1 MVRARLLIS
10 AAAVAVVAASTGA
23 AAGPP
28 PPPTAAGG
36 QAVAVLARG
45 VPTPTAFAFGHGQVF
60 VAAFGD
66 EQNPKIQ
73 GGVFTV
79 KDGSAVRVPGSPR
92 LAWGLAFDRGTLY
105 LSTGFGPTARILA
118 WSGWNGT
125 RFRKQRV
132 VARGPK
138 GFSGFNGIALGPDGR
153 LYTGVSL
160 GDAKTA
166 DYEHGRTPY
175 ANSFLAV
182 DPKTGKLDLIATG
195 MRQPWQAIFV
205 PGLRGPLVS
214 DLSQENLGKKRP
226 PDRLLV
232 VEPGLDFG
240 FPDCPARPKTC
251 SQYAK
256 PFARFPAHASPV
268 GLGYIGKRLYVALFS
283 GTGKGPVVISMPTT
297 GGTYK
302 PFLTGFV
309 APVVAVGAHNGQLY
323 VGDLTG
329 AVYRVKP

>member
-1 MVRARLLIS
+1 MT
-10 AAAVAVVAASTGA
+10 AAAIVGVVAASVGA

-36 QAVAVLARG
+36 QTVAVLAQG
-45 VPTPTAFAFGHGQVF
+45 VPTPTAFAFGLGQVF

-66 EQNPKIQ
+66 ERNPKIH
-73 GGVFTV
+73 GGVYTV
-79 KDGSAVRVPGSPR
+79 REGRAVRVPGSPR
-92 LAWGLAFDRGTLY
+92 LAFGLAFGHGTLY
-105 LSTGFGPTARILA
+105 VSTGFGPTVRIVA
-118 WSGWNGT
+118 WSRWDGT

-166 DYEHGRTPY
+166 DYEHGQTPY
-175 ANSFLAV
+175 ANSFLAI
-182 DPKTGKLDLIATG
+182 DPKTGKLELLATG
-195 MRQPWQAIFV
+195 MRQPWQPIFV
-205 PGLRGPLVS
+205 PGLPGPLVS
-214 DLSQENLGKKRP
+214 DLGQESLGKKRP

-232 VEPGLDFG
+232 VQPGLDFG

-256 PFARFPAHASPV
+256 PFALFPAHSSPV
-268 GLGYIGKRLYVALFS
+268 GLGSVGKRLYVALFN
-283 GTGKGPVVISMPTT
+283 GTGKGPDVVSMPTS
-297 GGTYK
+297 GGSYK

-309 APVVAVGAHNGQLY
+309 APVVAVGAHGGQLY

-329 AVYRVKP
+329 AIYRVKP

>member
-1 MVRARLLIS
+1 MRARFLLV
-10 AAAVAVVAASTGA
+10 ALAVVVVAAGAGA

-28 PPPTAAGG
+28 PPPKAAGG

-66 EQNPKIQ
+66 EQNPKIH

-79 KDGSAVRVPGSPR
+79 KDGRAVRVPGSPHV
-92 LAWGLAFDRGTLY
+92 AFGLAFDRGTLY

-138 GFSGFNGIALGPDGR
+138 GFSGFNGIAVGPDGR
-153 LYTGVSL
+153 LYAGVSL
-160 GDAKTA
+160 GDAKNA
-166 DYEHGRTPY
+166 DYEHSLAPY

-182 DPKTGKLDLIATG
+182 DPKTGKLELLATG
-195 MRQPWQAIFV
+195 LRQPWQPIFV
-205 PGLRGPLVS
+205 PGLRGPLVA
-214 DLSQENLGKKRP
+214 DLGQESLGKKRP
-226 PDRLLV
+226 PDRLV
-232 VEPGLDFG
+232 VIEPGLDFG
-240 FPDCPARPKTC
+240 FPRCPAQPKAC
-251 SQYAK
+251 AHYAK
-256 PFARFPAHASPV
+256 PFALFPAHASPT
-268 GLGYIGKRLYVALFS
+268 GLGYVGKRLYVGLFG
-283 GTGKGPVVISMPTT
+283 GTGKGPDVVSMPTA
-297 GGTYK
+297 GGPYK

-309 APVVAVGAHNGQLY
+309 APVVAVGTHNGQLY